1 MQPASADG
9 KGLVESLL
17 EELSGKANAVP
28 VKLFKIAMSV
38 VGGGASVGVTV
49 VGTRFDVGIA
59 LDGVAAE
66 SDDAAAEGRGFDCVC
81 IPNPVA
87 GPGEEAGLADGAANT
102 DTVRDSNAGAVSAV
116 SEATTVT
123 VTAFSFGFSVTV
135 TVTGASGPKDG
146 FTVGS

>member
-1 MQPASADG
+1 MDT
-9 KGLVESLL
+9 LL
-17 EELSGKANAVP
+17 GVLNGKADAVP
-28 VKLFKIAMSV
+28 VKLFRIAMSV
-38 VGGGASVGVTV
+38 VGRGASVGVTV
-49 VGTRFDVGIA
+49 IGTGFDVGTS

-66 SDDAAAEGRGFDCVC
+66 PDEAAAEGIRFGFDCVR

-87 GPGEEAGLADGAANT
+87 GLEEEIGLAGGAAIT
-102 DTVRDSNAGAVSAV
+102 DTVRESTAGAVSALG
-116 SEATTVT
+116 EATTVT